1 MFKGLGNI
9 AALLKQAQNIGPQ
22 MEGVSDELKNKRV
35 TGTAGGGMVS
45 VHANGLGHIISIEL
59 DETLREKNDLE
70 MVLDLIPA
78 AVNDAVTKSRELHV
92 QSMQSLT
99 DGISLPGGLDDMLKQ
114 FTGQYTASPESDSDD
129 SENTLPPTIDG

>member
-70 MVLDLIPA
+70 MVTDLLPA
-78 AVNDAVTKSRELHV
+78 AINDAIAKSKQLHMEAMQGVTG
-92 QSMQSLT
+92 
-99 DGISLPGGLDDMLKQ
+99 DLPIPGNMENMLKQ
-114 FTGQYTASPESDSDD
+114 FMGGGGEEPTDD
-129 SENTLPPTIDG
+129 SPTNIE

>member
-9 AALLKQAQNIGPQ
+9 AQLLKQAQNIGPHMQ
-22 MEGVSDELKNKRV
+22 GVNEELKTKRI
-35 TGTAGGGMVS
+35 TGTAGGGMVT
-45 VHANGLGHIISIEL
+45 VHANGLGHVMSIEV

-70 MVLDLIPA
+70 LVLDLLPA

-114 FTGQYTASPESDSDD
+114 FSGQYAASPETDD
-129 SENTLPPTIDG
+129 DKDTTPPTIEG

>member
-9 AALLKQAQNIGPQ
+9 AQLLKQAQNIGPHMQ
-22 MEGVSDELKNKRV
+22 GVNEELKTKRI
-35 TGTAGGGMVS
+35 TGTAGGGMVT
-45 VHANGLGHIISIEL
+45 VHANGLGHVMSIEV

-70 MVLDLIPA
+70 LVLDLLPA

-114 FTGQYTASPESDSDD
+114 FSGQYTASPETDD
-129 SENTLPPTIDG
+129 DKDATPPTIEG

>member
-9 AALLKQAQNIGPQ
+9 AQLLKQAQNIGPHMQ
-22 MEGVSDELKNKRV
+22 GVNEELKNKKV
-35 TGTAGGGMVS
+35 TGTAGGGMVT
-45 VHANGLGHIISIEL
+45 VHANGLGHVTSVEV

-70 MVLDLIPA
+70 LVLDLLPA

-114 FTGQYTASPESDSDD
+114 FSGQYAASPETDD
-129 SENTLPPTIDG
+129 DKDATPPTIEG